1 MAYDEGLAA
10 RVRELVPPG
19 TPEMRMFGGLAFR
32 VNTHM
37 AVGLSGD
44 ALMLRVDDPEAATAR
59 GAEEMRMGERVM
71 KGFMRV
77 PAAAVA
83 TDDALAGWVLPA
95 VAEAQAKPPKPPK
108 APRTPKSA
116 KAPDKNR

>member
-10 RVRELVPPG
+10 RVRDLVPAG
-19 TPEMRMFGGLAFR
+19 TPEMKMFGGLAFM

-44 ALMLRVDDPEAATAR
+44 GLMLRVDDPDAAKAR
-59 GAEEMRMGERVM
+59 GAEQMMMGERVM

-77 PAAAVA
+77 PGPAVA
-83 TDDALAGWVLPA
+83 TTQALASWVEPA
-95 VAEAQAKPPKPPK
+95 VAEAQAKPPKP
-108 APRTPKSA
+108 A
-116 KAPDKNR
+116 KKK

>member
-1 MAYDEGLAA
+1 MAYDEELAA

-19 TPEMRMFGGLAFR
+19 TPEMKMFGGLAFM

-44 ALMLRVDDPEAATAR
+44 GLMIRVDDPDDATAR
-59 GAEEMRMGERVM
+59 GAEQMMMGERVM
-71 KGFMRV
+71 TGFMRV
-77 PAAAVA
+77 PGHAVA
-83 TDDALAGWVLPA
+83 TDETLAAWVGPA

-108 APRTPKSA
+108 PPK
-116 KAPDKNR
+116 K

>member
-1 MAYDEGLAA
+1 MAYDEQLAA
-10 RVRELVPPG
+10 RVRELVPAG
-19 TPEMRMFGGLAFR
+19 TTEMKMFGGLAFM

-44 ALMLRVDDPEAATAR
+44 GLMLRVDDVDAAAAR

-77 PAAAVA
+77 PGSAVA
-83 TDDALAGWVLPA
+83 TDAALAAWVEPA
-95 VAEAQAKPPKPPK
+95 VAEAQARPPKP
-108 APRTPKSA
+108 A
-116 KAPDKNR
+116 KPAKKR